1 MKADSTPV
9 LKDLVLAGGGHSHV
23 IVLKRFGMKPMPGVR
38 VTLICRDVETPYSGM
53 LPGHVAGHYSHDDV
67 HIDLGPLARFANA
80 RFYHDEVIGLD
91 TAERKVICRNRPPV
105 PYDVLSIDIGSAP
118 RMDGVPGAGGAVV
131 PVKPIGNFVARWN
144 ALVERVLATRRP
156 MRIGVVGGGA
166 GGVEMVLA
174 MRHGLRT
181 RLCEA
186 GGDPDRLSFELFAA
200 GAEVLPRTP
209 PRVRAAFARVLA
221 GQGVRVHVNA
231 RVERVSRGAPCTAG
245 VAARGAGDGHAR
257 EAGPPG
263 VPHVPDATARGTD
276 DGHAREAGRSSAS
289 SSAGVKARGAGANDE
304 PSREAGNPGASF
316 PFGAAT
322 RDADNGRG
330 RSGVPSPAGAAVQ
343 DTDDESAR
351 EAAYPTMLH
360 TTGGT
365 AHALDE
371 TLWVTQA
378 GTQAWLAES
387 GLATDEGGFVA
398 VWPTLESTSHPGVFA
413 SGDCAAVLAHP
424 REKAGVFA
432 VRQGPPLAAN
442 LRRALRGLAPRPF
455 TPQRRYLSLIG
466 TGGRHAV
473 ATRGGALVFEGDW
486 VWQWKDWIDRR
497 FMRKFTDFP
506 DMTDDTKL
514 DLPSGLAGGDA
525 IRELSAVAMRCGGC
539 GAKVGATVLARVM
552 NRIEPVARDDVL
564 IGLDDP
570 DDAAVAETPP
580 GKVMVH
586 TVDSFRAMIDDPYLF
601 GRIAANHSL
610 GDVFAMGAEPQ
621 TALAIATLP
630 YGLESKVEDTLAQMM
645 TGATEVLR
653 EAGAALVGGHTS
665 EGAELALGFA
675 VSGLIDRGTILRK
688 GGMRPGDRLLVTKPL
703 GTGALFAAD
712 MRHKARGAWITAA
725 LEVMQQ
731 SNHAGARCLHRRGAS
746 ACTDVTGFGLLG
758 HLVEM
763 IRASEVDV
771 ELDLGAIPF
780 LAGAL
785 DTVAAGITSS
795 LQPQNLR
802 LRRAVRDHEKAAGDP
817 RWPLLFDP
825 QTAGGLLASVAGS
838 EAEDCVEE
846 LRALGYP
853 RAALIGCVL
862 VRSDAPEPVVL
873 VG

>member
-1 MKADSTPV
+1 MKADTTPIV
-9 LKDLVLAGGGHSHV
+9 KDLVLAGGGHSHV

-53 LPGHVAGHYSHDDV
+53 LPGHVAGHYTHDDV

-91 TAERKVICRNRPPV
+91 TAERKVICRSRPPV
-105 PYDVLSIDIGSAP
+105 PYDVLSIDVGSAP
-118 RMDGVPGAGGAVV
+118 RMDEVPGAGDAVV
-131 PVKPIGNFVARWN
+131 PVKPIGNLVARWN

-156 MRIGVVGGGA
+156 MRVGVVGGGA
-166 GGVEMVLA
+166 GGVEMALA
-174 MRHGLRT
+174 MRHGLRV
-181 RLCEA
+181 RLREA
-186 GGDPDRLSFELFAA
+186 GGDPDRLSFELFTA
-200 GAEVLPRTP
+200 GAGVLPRNP

-221 GQGVRVHVNA
+221 GQGVRVHVDA
-231 RVERVSRGAPCTAG
+231 RVERVDRGASCTTG
-245 VAARGAGDGHAR
+245 
-257 EAGPPG
+257 
-263 VPHVPDATARGTD
+263 TAVEGTD
-276 DGHAREAGRSSAS
+276 DG
-289 SSAGVKARGAGANDE
+289 
-304 PSREAGNPGASF
+304 P
-316 PFGAAT
+316 
-322 RDADNGRG
+322 
-330 RSGVPSPAGAAVQ
+330 
-343 DTDDESAR
+343 AR
-351 EAAYPTMLH
+351 EAARTTVLH
-360 TTGGT
+360 TTRGAT
-365 AHALDE
+365 YEFDE
-371 TLWVTQA
+371 VLWVTQA
-378 GTQAWLAES
+378 GAQAWPAEA
-387 GLATDEGGFVA
+387 GLATDEDGFVA
-398 VWPTLESTSHPGVFA
+398 VRPTLESTSHPGVFA
-413 SGDCAAVLAHP
+413 AGDCAAVLAHP

-432 VRQGPPLAAN
+432 VRQGPVLAEN

-473 ATRGGALVFEGDW
+473 ATRGGSLVFQGDW
-486 VWQWKDWIDRR
+486 VWRWKDRIDRR
-497 FMRKFTDFP
+497 FMRKFADLP
-506 DMTDDTKL
+506 DMADESKL
-514 DLPSGLAGGDA
+514 DLPSGLAGDDA

-564 IGLDDP
+564 IGLADP
-570 DDAAVAETPP
+570 DDAAVVETPP

-630 YGLESKVEDTLAQMM
+630 YGIESKVEDTLAQMM

-653 EAGAALVGGHTS
+653 EAGAALVGGHTG

-675 VSGLIDRGTILRK
+675 VSGLIDRAKILRK
-688 GGMRPGDRLLVTKPL
+688 GGMRPGDRLILTKPI

-712 MRHKARGAWITAA
+712 MRHRARGAWITAA
-725 LEVMQQ
+725 LETMQQ
-731 SNHAGARCLHRRGAS
+731 SNRAGARCLHRRGAS

-771 ELDLGAIPF
+771 VLDPGAIPF

-802 LRRAVRDHEKAAGDP
+802 LRRAVRDHEKAAADP

-838 EAEDCVEE
+838 EAGGCVEE

-853 RAALIGCVL
+853 RAALIGRVMA
-862 VRSDAPEPVVL
+862 RSNAPEPVVL
-873 VG
+873 AG